1 MLLISSRRWDIS
13 DTVSRMKCYQK
24 YCQNFNFSVVIKF
37 FLGRERC
44 FGNLKDNLQFNF
56 YIHFET
62 D

>member
-13 DTVSRMKCYQK
+13 DTVSRMKCYKK

-44 FGNLKDNLQFNF
+44 FGNLKDNL
-56 YIHFET
+56 
-62 D
+62 